1 MLRDYPYSKTLVEK
15 IYVELKKRHEHVF
28 LINWD
33 DIEIDNNSILRFK
46 EIKQATQGA
55 HAKILLHRQEPFCFV
70 PGTHIPLQ
78 FHNLL
83 HALKKVV
90 LTNVEL
96 IFCKQRIGSTDTLF
110 NQQMIQQAIGN
121 NAYGWS
127 WKNLV
132 IPHFPHVIKDPP
144 EIANEIKY
152 KFSYLSHNHRTVRQI
167 FSKFIQKNNIH
178 INNIV
183 AIHTG
188 RGDATYM
195 QPDGEGDGEK
205 STLFSHPLYT
215 YDEWYYNKNLSELF
229 KNVELKQYVH
239 ESVIPRAQINEHNNN
254 FIQQAGIQIIHETV
268 YNYPLPYA
276 SEKILNG
283 LLLGRPFVIIG
294 PANSLKALHEAG
306 FKTFA
311 PLIDESYDEMLDP
324 NTRLETIMKLILDIN
339 NKSIQQIQDMVNKL
353 RSNCLHN
360 QKILTKMKK
369 DLENNLKDAIIKI

>member
-1 MLRDYPYSKTLVEK
+1 MLTEYPFWIKLVEK
-15 IYVELKKRHEHVF
+15 CFAELKKQNNNVYF
-28 LINWD
+28 LNWD
-33 DIEIDNNSILRFK
+33 DAELNGDIIERLQ
-46 EIKQATQGA
+46 EIKNKSKHTQIQI
-55 HAKILLHRQEPFCFV
+55 ILYKAEPFCFV
-70 PGTHIPLQ
+70 PGTNTPLQ

-83 HALKKVV
+83 FALKQVV

-96 IFCKQRIGSTDTLF
+96 VFCRPKIGSADTLF

-144 EIANEIKY
+144 KIANEIKY

-183 AIHTG
+183 AIHIG

-254 FIQQAGIQIIHETV
+254 FIQQAGIQIIHETMFH
-268 YNYPLPYA
+268 YPICFT
-276 SEKILNG
+276 SEKLLNG
-283 LLLGRPFVIIG
+283 LLLGRPFVLIG
-294 PANSLKALHEAG
+294 PPNTLKHLREAG

-311 PLIDESYDEMLDP
+311 PEINESYDEMHDP
-324 NTRLETIMKLILDIN
+324 NTRLEAIMQLVTDLNSKTLEE
-339 NKSIQQIQDMVNKL
+339 IQDMVNKL
-353 RSNCLHN
+353 QGNCLHN
-360 QKILTKMKK
+360 QKMLAKMKK